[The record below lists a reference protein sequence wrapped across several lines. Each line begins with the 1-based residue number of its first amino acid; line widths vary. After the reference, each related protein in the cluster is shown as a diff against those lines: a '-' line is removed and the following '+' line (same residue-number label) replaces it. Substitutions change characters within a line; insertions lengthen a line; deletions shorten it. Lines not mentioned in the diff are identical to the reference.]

1 MIYNFV
7 YGLLSKVLQRKK
19 QKVLRLK
26 WQKAILE
33 KELNK

>member
-1 MIYNFV
+1 MLHDFV
-7 YGLLSKVLQRKK
+7 YSLLSKVLQRKK
-19 QKVLRLK
+19 QRVLRLK